1 MDVLVKNS
9 LRQRPDRVI
18 VGEVRG
24 AEAVTLFTALTQVT
38 RVWEQFT
45 QTQQGKQ

>member
-1 MDVLVKNS
+1 MDTLVKNS

-24 AEAVTLFTALTQVT
+24 AEAITLFTALTQDT
-38 RVWEQFT
+38 LEWEHFT
-45 QTQQGKQ
+45 LTLPEKL